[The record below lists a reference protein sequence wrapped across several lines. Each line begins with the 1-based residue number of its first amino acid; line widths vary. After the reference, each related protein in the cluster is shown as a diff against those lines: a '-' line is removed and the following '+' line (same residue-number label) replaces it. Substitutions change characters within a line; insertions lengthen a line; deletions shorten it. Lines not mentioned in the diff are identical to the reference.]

1 VQTPDSVGR
10 QQEIALLRD
19 VLDRHADGRAGG
31 RGAVVWLEGAPGI
44 GKSHL
49 LRVAAARATDLGFV
63 VRRAAARELEVH
75 RPFGVVA
82 DALGVSLRSE
92 GDAATVSRLLRADP
106 SGPATPGSVQFHVSE
121 LLFELVRA
129 EVEAGPLLLCLDDL
143 HWADQASVRF
153 LSRYLAELAE
163 LPVTV
168 LLATRTSR
176 PAELDRLLAASE
188 GAGARRVRIGPLP
201 DDASEQLAAA
211 LVHARLDAQVA
222 RLVRGCAG
230 NPLLVSSLV
239 RALQAD
245 GALAV
250 DTEGVA
256 HTADAPTRPGLG
268 SAVAAWL
275 SHLEPATRETLTL
288 ASVLGPTFAVDDL
301 GVLTARSSAALWA
314 DLRPAVEAGVLSDDD
329 ERLAFTHD
337 VVHEVLY
344 AELPRAVR
352 RTLHRET
359 ARALAAAGADPGRV
373 SEHLLRGA
381 QRGDREAITWL
392 VRAGTEAAAR
402 SPAIAVQLLQAALG
416 LSETPDATH
425 REAQLHLALAQV
437 ASGALHEAEQLC
449 LGVLGDG
456 AAGELEGAFRLCLT
470 DALMRQGR
478 VPEVL
483 DQARLTAGLER
494 LSGRD
499 RARARSWLLAAPFFA
514 RDLDTFTPAAREA
527 RTAAEQAGHVGA
539 LVHVLGMQSLAAGA
553 VGDLTGAVD
562 LAAHASA
569 LAARADTTEAH
580 EAAPLPNEALL
591 LIDTDRVDDARAA
604 LDRARRT
611 FERLGMWPAL
621 AMLPHYASAVAT
633 VTGAWDDA
641 LAELETAIDLAARTG
656 TGWQVDALLQAS
668 ILLTRRGDLQ
678 RAADHLARAQAH
690 LEAGA
695 FVFRLGAVEQADALL
710 AEARGDVGTARA
722 RLASGWRAAVETPSL
737 HQLPWLAHDHLR
749 LLLATD
755 DADGLVRAAA
765 ELGALQARNPTVG
778 SLGTLARQARAL
790 ADGDPDTLA
799 DASLDPA
806 GRAHDRA
813 AGHEAAAV
821 LMARAGRSGE
831 AREQALAAERLRE
844 PLGAVQETA
853 RLRATLKAAGVL
865 SASRPPRSRPSHGW
879 EALTAS
885 ERRVAALA
893 ARGLSNPE
901 IAAELVISR
910 YTVMTHV
917 SRVLAKL
924 GLRSRV
930 ELARVVARRELG
942 PDAG

>member
-1 VQTPDSVGR
+1 MQTPGSVGR
-10 QQEIALLRD
+10 QEEITLLRD
-19 VLDRHADGRAGG
+19 VLSGHAGG
-31 RGAVVWLEGAPGI
+31 RGAVVWLEGPPGI

-49 LRVAAARATDLGFV
+49 LSVAAAQATDLGFV

-82 DALGVSLRSE
+82 DALGVSSRSE

-106 SGPATPGSVQFHVSE
+106 SGPGTPGSVQFHVSE

-129 EVEAGPLLLCLDDL
+129 QVEAGPLLLCLDDL
-143 HWADQASVRF
+143 HWADQASVQF
-153 LSRYLAELAE
+153 LSRYLTDLVE

-176 PAELDRLLAASE
+176 PAELDRLLATSE
-188 GAGARRVRIGPLP
+188 GAGARRVRIGPLA
-201 DDASEQLAAA
+201 DEASEQLAAG
-211 LVHARLDAQVA
+211 LVHARLDAQLA

-239 RALQAD
+239 RALRAD

-250 DTEGVA
+250 DAEGVA
-256 HTADAPTRPGLG
+256 HTADATTRPGLG

-288 ASVLGPTFAVDDL
+288 ASVLGPTFAVADL
-301 GVLTARSSAALWA
+301 GVLTGRSSAALWT

-329 ERLAFTHD
+329 EHLAFTHD
-337 VVHEVLY
+337 VVHDVLY

-352 RTLHRET
+352 RTLHRDT

-381 QRGDREAITWL
+381 QRGDREAVAWL
-392 VRAGTEAAAR
+392 VRTGAESAAR
-402 SPAIAVQLLQAALG
+402 SPAIAVQLLRAG
-416 LSETPDATH
+416 LDLSDTTDDTH
-425 REAQLHLALAQV
+425 RQAQLHLALAQV
-437 ASGALHEAEQLC
+437 ASGALAEAEQLC
-449 LGVLGDG
+449 LDVLRDG
-456 AAGELEGAFRLCLT
+456 AGDLEGAFRLCLT

-478 VPEVL
+478 IPDVL
-483 DQARLTAGLER
+483 AQARVIAGLDR
-494 LSGRD
+494 LADRD
-499 RARARSWLLAAPFFA
+499 RARALSWLLLAPFIA
-514 RDLDTFTPAAREA
+514 RDHQAFLPGAEAARA
-527 RTAAEQAGHVGA
+527 AAEQSGHVGA
-539 LVHVLGMQSLAAGA
+539 LVHVVTMQSLVAGA
-553 VGDLTGAVD
+553 RGDLTGAVE

-569 LAARADTTEAH
+569 VAARADTTEAH
-580 EAAPLPNEALL
+580 EAAPFPNEALL
-591 LIDTDRVDDARAA
+591 LLDTDRVDDARAA

-621 AMLPHYASAVAT
+621 AMLPHFASAVAT

-668 ILLTRRGDLQ
+668 ILLTRRGDLR
-678 RAADHLARAQAH
+678 RAADHLARAQDH
-690 LEAGA
+690 LRAGA
-695 FVFRLGAVEQADALL
+695 FAFRLGAAEQADALV
-710 AEARGDVGTARA
+710 AEARGDLDAARA
-722 RLASGWRAAVETPSL
+722 RLTSGWRAAVDTPSL

-749 LLLATD
+749 LLLARD
-755 DADGLVRAAA
+755 DSAGLADAAA
-765 ELGALQARNPTVG
+765 DLGALQARNPTVG
-778 SLGTLARQARAL
+778 SLAVLARQARAL
-790 ADGDPDTLA
+790 ADGDADALA
-799 DASLDPA
+799 GASLDPS
-806 GRAHDRA
+806 GRTHDRA

-821 LMARAGRSGE
+821 LMARAGRPRE
-831 AREQALAAERLRE
+831 AREQAHLAERLRE

-853 RLRATLKAAGVL
+853 RLRATLRAAGVAG
-865 SASRPPRSRPSHGW
+865 ASRPPRRRPSHGW
-879 EALTAS
+879 DALTAS